1 MYIQR
6 YPVPVGK
13 ELLIGYDRNNNCD
26 VIGFVERRDT
36 KQVKFADSLYQE
48 YTDST
53 CKSCELYFR
62 QNDYKTKY
70 QETYKNLF
78 LAHPDMCVDMLND
91 IGLDKIFNDFFSWE
105 IRKSIWFVYAYKQL
119 ISTEYFIQGLLK
131 WNEYENFVQLLV
143 KSYRFSCEILD
154 KVSTYIYQ
162 QYDKCKGYVVEGLCK
177 RQLDIF
183 QTKKV
188 PCNHNTLFFLQSLED
203 TDRFYIYDNY
213 HEAPLSLPNIYDDA
227 MVCWG
232 NNRTP
237 DNLPEAHSTWW
248 SSPFNT
254 DLLLANSGSSAVEMI
269 EGYGFDASDFF
280 PYDEDDESTDYSDD
294 PRSFTIDELI
304 SIIRRGGDN
313 SEKGSMDLQHV
324 QFNIDGVKEILMVED
339 GRLIPDFAEII
350 SENFLRFLDNYD
362 TLFIFLL
369 NEIEKNVW
377 EAYLPID
384 ENEGEYIQINLQDL
398 CNLDLDNIE
407 ETVDD
412 DND

>member
-13 ELLIGYDRNNNCD
+13 ELLIGHDRNTSCD
-26 VIGFVERRDT
+26 VIGFVESADT
-36 KQVKFADSLYQE
+36 KQVKLTDSLYQE

-62 QNDYKTKY
+62 QHDYKTKY
-70 QETYKNLF
+70 RETYKNLF

-91 IGLDKIFNDFFSWE
+91 IGLHKIFNDFFSWE

-143 KSYRFSCEILD
+143 NCYPFGYEILN

-162 QYDKCKGYVVEGLCK
+162 QYDKCKGFVVEGLCK
-177 RQLDIF
+177 RKLDIF
-183 QTKKV
+183 NAKKV
-188 PCNHNTLFFLQSLED
+188 PCTHNTLLFLQSLED
-203 TDRFYIYDNY
+203 TDRFYIYDDY
-213 HEAPLSLPNIYDDA
+213 HEAPLSLPNIYHNA

-232 NNRTP
+232 NNCTP
-237 DNLPEAHSTWW
+237 NNLPEAHSTWW
-248 SSPFNT
+248 SSPFNK
-254 DLLLANSGSSAVEMI
+254 DLLLSNSRSSAVEMI
-269 EGYGFDASDFF
+269 EGYGFDASDFY
-280 PYDEDDESTDYSDD
+280 PYDEDNESTDYSDD
-294 PRSFTIDELI
+294 PRSFTTEEVIR
-304 SIIRRGGDN
+304 IIRRGGDN
-313 SEKGSMDLQHV
+313 PEKGSMEFRRLQFDVAGV
-324 QFNIDGVKEILMVED
+324 QEILVVED

-350 SENFLRFLDNYD
+350 PENFLRFLDD
-362 TLFIFLL
+362 SDALFIFLI
-369 NEIEKNVW
+369 NEIEKNLW
-377 EAYLPID
+377 EAYLPTN

-398 CNLDLDNIE
+398 CDLDLDNTE
-407 ETVDD
+407 ETEDD